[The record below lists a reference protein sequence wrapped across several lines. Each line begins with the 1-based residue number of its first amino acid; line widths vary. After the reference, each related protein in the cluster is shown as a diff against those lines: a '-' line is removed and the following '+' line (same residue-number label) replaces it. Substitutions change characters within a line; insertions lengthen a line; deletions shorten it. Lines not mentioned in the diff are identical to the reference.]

1 MPPPN
6 NPIPPVPPGPPSG
19 GPGPFTTGGVAQ
31 PPLGAPSQTPSAAAP
46 GWQYTAGGTP
56 SPVPSSGGGA
66 GVKIAVVVAVLALI
80 GLAAGAV
87 LVLGGGDDDASPSAT
102 RPVDDIDDDPVAP
115 ATDAPAPTEAPASSE
130 APAASDAPASV
141 PAVTEPA
148 QPDTTAAPISVPEP
162 VDLFSGNQAR
172 NMIAEVAEARGA
184 DPLRILRTAI
194 YPTYSFTQVQD
205 PSIPENVDEYGWRDG
220 LLDDPAPVRLVGGGD
235 LEANLFS
242 DDEVRWKVIPDLVAG
257 ALDVTEIADGEVT
270 HIIVQ
275 RNLPFSDQVVI
286 RVYVNS
292 PRKSGFIEADAQG
305 NVIRVNVS

>member
-1 MPPPN
+1 
-6 NPIPPVPPGPPSG
+6 
-19 GPGPFTTGGVAQ
+19 
-31 PPLGAPSQTPSAAAP
+31 
-46 GWQYTAGGTP
+46 
-56 SPVPSSGGGA
+56 
-66 GVKIAVVVAVLALI
+66 VKIAVVVAVVALI

-87 LVLGGGDDDASPSAT
+87 LVLGGGDDDPSPSAT

-115 ATDAPAPTEAPASSE
+115 ATDAPVSTEEVTVTEAPVTSE
-130 APAASDAPASV
+130 APASV

-148 QPDTTAAPISVPEP
+148 TPDTTVVPIAVPEP
-162 VDLFSGNQAR
+162 VDLFSGDQAR
-172 NMIAEVAEARGA
+172 DMIAEVAAARGA

-205 PSIPENVDEYGWRDG
+205 PTIPENVDEYGWRDG
-220 LLDDPAPVRLVGGGD
+220 LLGEPAPVRLVGGGD

-242 DDEVRWKVIPDLVAG
+242 DTDVRWKVIPDLVAG

-270 HIIVQ
+270 HVIVQ

-292 PRKSGFIEADAQG
+292 PRQSGFIETDAQG
-305 NVIRVNVS
+305 NVIRVDVS